1 MKERKMR
8 IVSSC
13 EQKRIKFGDCTC
25 TGQPTAKQGPS
36 QRQVGGGRSEQV
48 LPCCA
53 ILKAKIKVSWLCLP
67 LQGEV
72 HGRLTAGWKFNLAL
86 LKECLEC

>member
-1 MKERKMR
+1 MH
-8 IVSSC
+8 
-13 EQKRIKFGDCTC
+13 GPTN
-25 TGQPTAKQGPS
+25 GQARTKPEAS
-36 QRQVGGGRSEQV
+36 EGGRSEQV

-53 ILKAKIKVSWLCLP
+53 ILKEKIKVSWLCLP